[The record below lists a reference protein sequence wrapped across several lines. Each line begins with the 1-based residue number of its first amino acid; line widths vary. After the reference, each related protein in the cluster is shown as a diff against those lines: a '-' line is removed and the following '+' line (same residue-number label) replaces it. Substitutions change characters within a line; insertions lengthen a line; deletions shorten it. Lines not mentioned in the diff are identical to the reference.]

1 MAKCQEF
8 CLLAGWLAGEEKEK
22 ENPPAYMRTHI
33 PACVVCGEKGGRGG
47 WASEY
52 VECDRSVSRWSIWR
66 VAFPHGRQ
74 GSLRPPVHQDQKRK
88 ERRGV
93 LGGLFSPSSPS
104 SITYVSRT
112 AGYRGNQDIES
123 AIFDTSVRI
132 P

>member
-8 CLLAGWLAGEEKEK
+8 CWLAGWRGKKKKKKTRLRTCAHTYRRAWFAGKRE
-22 ENPPAYMRTHI
+22 
-33 PACVVCGEKGGRGG
+33 GGGG

-66 VAFPHGRQ
+66 VAFPRGRQ

-104 SITYVSRT
+104 SITYVFRT
-112 AGYRGNQDIES
+112 TGYRGNQDIES

>member
-8 CLLAGWLAGEEKEK
+8 CLLAGWLVGEEKEK
-22 ENPPAYMRTHI
+22 ENPHTHTG
-33 PACVVCGEKGGRGG
+33 VRGLRGKGGGGGG